1 MVKTPNTIMKK
12 LFRDIH
18 LWLSLP
24 LGILISI
31 ICLSG
36 AALVFEQ
43 DITQALQRP
52 IYRVTPPQEEAEAL
66 SPEALIGCIQKQ
78 MPDSL
83 HLTALQL
90 SHNPEETAFASFRET
105 GKKRLSIN
113 PYTGKALGWTETY
126 PFFQTMRKLHRWLM
140 DPPPSKGEKSV
151 GKVVVGITTLLMV
164 FILISGLVIWIPRTR
179 KALKNRLCVSCT
191 KGWRRFWYD
200 THVSIGFYSTIFLL
214 VMALTGLTWSFG
226 WYRTAAYSLFGEN
239 PSASVHRVDKGKE
252 KPRKD
257 EVRITWKDA
266 QPSAP
271 QSMKGWFYAFHTGS
285 WGGMF
290 TKIVYFLAALS
301 GGVLPLS
308 GYYLWWKRTHKKVTA
323 KMSARC

>member
-1 MVKTPNTIMKK
+1 
-12 LFRDIH
+12 
-18 LWLSLP
+18 
-24 LGILISI
+24 
-31 ICLSG
+31 
-36 AALVFEQ
+36 
-43 DITQALQRP
+43 
-52 IYRVTPPQEEAEAL
+52 
-66 SPEALIGCIQKQ
+66 
-78 MPDSL
+78 
-83 HLTALQL
+83 
-90 SHNPEETAFASFRET
+90 
-105 GKKRLSIN
+105 
-113 PYTGKALGWTETY
+113 
-126 PFFQTMRKLHRWLM
+126 
-140 DPPPSKGEKSV
+140 
-151 GKVVVGITTLLMV
+151 MV

-239 PSASVHRVDKGKE
+239 PSASVHRVDKVKE

-308 GYYLWWKRTHKKVTA
+308 GYYLWWKRTHKKTTA

>member
-12 LFRDIH
+12 LFRNIH

-43 DITQALQRP
+43 DITQALQRS
-52 IYRVTPPQEEAEAL
+52 IYRVTPPQKGAEAL
-66 SPEALIGCIQKQ
+66 SPEALIECIQKQ
-78 MPDSL
+78 ASDSL

-151 GKVVVGITTLLMV
+151 GKVVVGITTLL
-164 FILISGLVIWIPRTR
+164 IT
-179 KALKNRLCVSCT
+179 
-191 KGWRRFWYD
+191 
-200 THVSIGFYSTIFLL
+200 
-214 VMALTGLTWSFG
+214 
-226 WYRTAAYSLFGEN
+226 
-239 PSASVHRVDKGKE
+239 ASVYRAPKAGAGSGMIPMYLSDSI
-252 KPRKD
+252 
-257 EVRITWKDA
+257 VRY
-266 QPSAP
+266 SC
-271 QSMKGWFYAFHTGS
+271 SSCH
-285 WGGMF
+285 
-290 TKIVYFLAALS
+290 
-301 GGVLPLS
+301 
-308 GYYLWWKRTHKKVTA
+308 
-323 KMSARC
+323 

>member
-1 MVKTPNTIMKK
+1 MKK
-12 LFRDIH
+12 LFRNIH

-36 AALVFEQ
+36 AALVFER
-43 DITQALQRP
+43 DITQALQHKL
-52 IYRVTPPQEEAEAL
+52 YHVTPPAKDVKAL
-66 SPEALIGCIQKQ
+66 PPADLIENIRKQ
-78 MPDSL
+78 VSDSL

-90 SHNPEETAFASFRET
+90 SHNPEEAAFASFRET

-113 PYTGKALGWTETY
+113 PYTGETLGWTKSY

-140 DPPPSKGEKSV
+140 DPPASKGEKSV
-151 GKVVVGITTLLMV
+151 GKVIVGVTTLLMI

-179 KALKNRLCVSCT
+179 KALKNRLGVSCT

-200 THVSIGFYSTIFLL
+200 THVALGFYATLFLL

-252 KPRKD
+252 KTRKD
-257 EVRITWKDA
+257 EVKITWKDA
-266 QPSAP
+266 QVSAP

-285 WGGMF
+285 WGG
-290 TKIVYFLAALS
+290 TLTQILYFLAALI
-301 GGVLPLS
+301 GGALPLS
-308 GYYLWWKRTHKKVTA
+308 GYYLWWKRKFH
-323 KMSARC
+323 

>member
-1 MVKTPNTIMKK
+1 MKK
-12 LFRDIH
+12 LFRNIH

-36 AALVFEQ
+36 AALVFER
-43 DITQALQRP
+43 DITQALQHKL
-52 IYRVTPPQEEAEAL
+52 YHVTPPAKDVKVLPPAE
-66 SPEALIGCIQKQ
+66 LIENIRKQ
-78 MPDSL
+78 VSDSL

-90 SHNPEETAFASFRET
+90 SHNPEEAAFASFRET

-113 PYTGKALGWTETY
+113 PYTGETLGWTKSY

-140 DPPPSKGEKSV
+140 DPPASKGEKSV
-151 GKVVVGITTLLMV
+151 GKVIVGVTTLLML

-179 KALKNRLCVSCT
+179 KALKNRLGVSCT

-200 THVSIGFYSTIFLL
+200 THVALGFYATLFLL

-252 KPRKD
+252 KMRKD
-257 EVRITWKDA
+257 EVKITWKDA
-266 QPSAP
+266 QVSAP

-285 WGGMF
+285 WGG
-290 TKIVYFLAALS
+290 TLTQILYFLAALI
-301 GGVLPLS
+301 GGALPLS
-308 GYYLWWKRTHKKVTA
+308 GYYLWWKRKFH
-323 KMSARC
+323 

>member
-12 LFRDIH
+12 LFRNIH

-43 DITQALQRP
+43 DITQALQRS
-52 IYRVTPPQEEAEAL
+52 IYRVTPPQEGAKAL
-66 SPEALIGCIQKQ
+66 SPEALIECIQKQ
-78 MPDSL
+78 ASDSL

-214 VMALTGLTWSFG
+214 VMALTGC
-226 WYRTAAYSLFGEN
+226 
-239 PSASVHRVDKGKE
+239 SAKHERLVLCFSY
-252 KPRKD
+252 
-257 EVRITWKDA
+257 WKLGRDA
-266 QPSAP
+266 
-271 QSMKGWFYAFHTGS
+271 H
-285 WGGMF
+285 
-290 TKIVYFLAALS
+290 
-301 GGVLPLS
+301 
-308 GYYLWWKRTHKKVTA
+308 
-323 KMSARC
+323 